1 MPVLEIEVLCGFD
14 QVWTIE
20 IIALNLIWAVRLQL
34 AQRLT
39 PMVAERRDGKSEDL
53 MKEGRSVE
61 TIEETSV
68 EMREETI
75 GVTTE
80 GSKELPVRTR
90 EEKIDEMRGQS
101 REEMRGHS
109 REETR
114 EGKKEETREG
124 KKEEMREETREG
136 KKKETREGKK
146 EEMREETREGKKEE
160 TREEMRKGTRNV
172 RLLICQCIS
181 MHYLYIETCRPI
193 LVAHALSVT
202 RFQVVSTLCSPSFRA
217 F

>member
-1 MPVLEIEVLCGFD
+1 MPVLEIEVLCGID

-114 EGKKEETREG
+114 EGKKEETRE
-124 KKEEMREETREG
+124 
-136 KKKETREGKK
+136 
-146 EEMREETREGKKEE
+146 
-160 TREEMRKGTRNV
+160 EMRKGTRNV

>member
-1 MPVLEIEVLCGFD
+1 
-14 QVWTIE
+14 
-20 IIALNLIWAVRLQL
+20 
-34 AQRLT
+34 
-39 PMVAERRDGKSEDL
+39 MVAERRDGKSEDL

-75 GVTTE
+75 GVT
-80 GSKELPVRTR
+80 R

-109 REETR
+109 
-114 EGKKEETREG
+114 
-124 KKEEMREETREG
+124 
-136 KKKETREGKK
+136 
-146 EEMREETREGKKEE
+146 REETREGKKEE

-193 LVAHALSVT
+193 LVAHALWVPISSSLNFVQSE
-202 RFQVVSTLCSPSFRA
+202 F
-217 F
+217 